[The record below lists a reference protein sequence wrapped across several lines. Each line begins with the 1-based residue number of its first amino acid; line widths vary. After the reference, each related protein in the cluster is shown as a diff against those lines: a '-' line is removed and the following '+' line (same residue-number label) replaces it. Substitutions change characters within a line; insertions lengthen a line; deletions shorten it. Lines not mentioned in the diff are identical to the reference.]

1 MQCYNFYGEYNMND
15 KKEFQISR
23 IVLSIIVFIV
33 MNIAIINEDKSW
45 LVIPVI
51 FSVISYVFCF
61 ISTGISKKIIEIGNK
76 IPNIL
81 LKVSYYILLPIIILI
96 ICIGLLWIME
106 LLPSSVSLGNA
117 LLLLFVIVVL
127 CVCVMLP
134 YVQSLVALFIRK
146 FVIKR

>member
-45 LVIPVI
+45 LVIPAI
-51 FSVISYVFCF
+51 FAVISYVFCF
-61 ISTGISKKIIEIGNK
+61 ISTGISRKIIEIGNK

-81 LKVSYYILLPIIILI
+81 LKVSYYVLLPIIILI

-127 CVCVMLP
+127 CVCVILP
-134 YVQSLVALFIRK
+134 YVQSLVVLFIRK